1 MAVAASSSAVTKPA
15 ARISSELP
23 TEPVVII
30 RPSPRWAALNLGDLW
45 TYREVLYFLIWRE
58 VKVRYKQTVFGVAW
72 ALLQPLFAMLIFSI
86 FFGRLAGIP
95 SDGLPYPLFVYAGL
109 VPWTFFAN
117 SVTSSGNSLIMNPN
131 LITKVY
137 FPRMIIPAAAVG
149 AGLIDFTI
157 AFLLL
162 IGMMLFYGTFPAWGI
177 VLLPVFIVL
186 MAGVAFGVG
195 MWLAALN
202 VKYRDVRYALPFLIQ
217 MWMFATPIIYP
228 SSLVP
233 DQWRWALALNPLT
246 GIVEGYRA
254 ALFGGALD
262 WGMLGIST
270 VITLV
275 VFFSCAFVFRR
286 MEKQFSDIV

>member
-1 MAVAASSSAVTKPA
+1 MAVTASSPAVTKTA
-15 ARISSELP
+15 GQNSSQLP

-86 FFGRLAGIP
+86 FFGRVAGIP
-95 SDGLPYPLFVYAGL
+95 SDGLPYPLFAYAGL

-149 AGLIDFTI
+149 AGLVDFTI

-162 IGMMLFYGTFPAWGI
+162 IGMMVFYGTFPAWGI

-186 MAGVAFGVG
+186 MAGLAFGVG

-233 DQWRWALALNPLT
+233 DQWRWVLALNPLT

-254 ALFGGALD
+254 ALFGRAID
-262 WGMLGIST
+262 WGMIGIST
-270 VITLV
+270 GITLV
-275 VFFSCAFVFRR
+275 VFFACAFVFRR
-286 MEKQFSDIV
+286 MEKQFADIV

>member
-1 MAVAASSSAVTKPA
+1 MAVTASSSATTKTA
-15 ARISSELP
+15 ARIGSELP
-23 TEPVVII
+23 TEPVVVI
-30 RPSPRWAALNLGDLW
+30 RPSPRWAPLNLGALW

-86 FFGRLAGIP
+86 FFGRVAGIP

-137 FPRMIIPAAAVG
+137 FPRMIIPAAAIG
-149 AGLIDFTI
+149 AGLIDFAI

-162 IGMMLFYGTFPAWGI
+162 IGLMVFYGTLPVWGV

-186 MAGVAFGVG
+186 MSAVAFGVG

-254 ALFGGALD
+254 ALFGRALD

-270 VITLV
+270 GITLV

-286 MEKQFSDIV
+286 MERQFADIV

>member
-1 MAVAASSSAVTKPA
+1 MAVKASSSAVTKTA
-15 ARISSELP
+15 ARNRSELP
-23 TEPVVII
+23 TEPVVVI
-30 RPSPRWAALNLGDLW
+30 RPSPRWAALKLGDLW
-45 TYREVLYFLIWRE
+45 AYREVLYFLIWRE

-86 FFGRLAGIP
+86 FFGRVAGIP

-157 AFLLL
+157 AFVLL
-162 IGMMLFYGTFPAWGI
+162 IGLMLFYGTFPAWGI
-177 VLLPVFIVL
+177 VLLPVFVVL
-186 MAGVAFGVG
+186 MTGLAFGVG

-228 SSLVP
+228 LSLVP

-254 ALFGGALD
+254 ALFGGTLD
-262 WGMLGIST
+262 WGMLGISAG
-270 VITLV
+270 ITLV
-275 VFFSCAFVFRR
+275 VFFACAFVFRR
-286 MEKQFSDIV
+286 MEKQFADIV

>member
-1 MAVAASSSAVTKPA
+1 MAVTASSSAATRTG
-15 ARISSELP
+15 ARLRSELP
-23 TEPVVII
+23 TDPVVVI
-30 RPSPRWAALNLGDLW
+30 RPSPRWAALNLRDLW

-86 FFGRLAGIP
+86 FFGRVAGIP

-149 AGLIDFTI
+149 AGLIDFAI

-162 IGMMLFYGTFPAWGI
+162 IGMMVFYGTLPVWGV

-186 MAGVAFGVG
+186 MSGVAFGVG

-254 ALFGGALD
+254 ALFGRALD
-262 WGMLGIST
+262 WGMLAIST
-270 VITLV
+270 GITLI

-286 MEKQFSDIV
+286 MERQFADIV